1 MEEEPLTKSEFVE
14 RVATRMNK
22 RRKDAA
28 EWVEAVLD
36 EIREGL
42 KEGEKVQL
50 IPFGSFDVRE
60 RRGREGRNPRTG
72 EKIQIEDRRVT
83 VFTAGKALRDALE

>member
-1 MEEEPLTKSEFVE
+1 MTKSEFVE

-22 RRKDAA
+22 RRKEAA
-28 EWVEAVLD
+28 EWVEVVLD
-36 EIREGL
+36 EIREAL

-60 RRGREGRNPRTG
+60 RKGREGRNPRTG
-72 EKIQIEDRRVT
+72 EKLQIAERRVT